1 MRTKRIG
8 IMGGT
13 FDPIHVGHLVAAEEA
28 RVRFALDRVMFVPCG
43 EPPHKKDYRVTDREH
58 RYAMTVS
65 ATSTN
70 PAFEVS
76 RIEIDRPGPSYTV
89 DTLRELREAD
99 PQSSSYFITGADGI
113 LAVLTW
119 RDPRELVQFC
129 EFIAVTRP
137 GYDLGELEQALGPQL
152 MQHVH
157 LLSIPGIDISSTEIR
172 RRVAAGLPVKYLT
185 PLEVEAYIIEQGL
198 YRDDRP
204 AREERG

>member
-1 MRTKRIG
+1 MTSKRIG
-8 IMGGT
+8 VMGGT

-28 RVRFALDRVMFVPCG
+28 RVQFALECVLFVPCG
-43 EPPHKKDYRVTDREH
+43 QPPHKKDYQVTDRQH
-58 RYAMTVS
+58 RYAMTVL
-65 ATSTN
+65 ATSSN

-76 RIEIDRPGPSYTV
+76 RIEMDRPGPSYTV

-99 PQSSSYFITGADGI
+99 SQSSLFFITGADGI

-119 RDPRELVQFC
+119 RDPHELVQFC

-137 GYDLGELEQALGPQL
+137 GYDLSHLAQALDPQL
-152 MQHVH
+152 MEHVH
-157 LLSIPGIDISSTEIR
+157 LLPVPGIDISSTEIR

-185 PLEVEAYIIEQGL
+185 PLEVEAYIVKQGL
-198 YRDDRP
+198 YRDDRL